1 VPSDLTIGEIADLKP
16 GVHRVAPLLY
26 IVNKPPRRSWIMI
39 YTSPLTGR
47 RTEMGLG
54 PCEVLTTARA
64 KALVLRHRVAILEGR
79 CPLAEK
85 RSHRAARDPA
95 AKTFRDAAQAWEAS
109 KRPTWREGR
118 HTGQWLASMA
128 LHVFPAIGAL
138 PVRVIDTQHVL
149 SVLEPMWNKT
159 PETAARI
166 RSRIERV
173 LGYATSQGWRSG
185 ENPARWQD
193 HMANLLA
200 RPTKSRRQ
208 RVQHLAAVPWPELPA
223 LWSELEARDT
233 LPALAVRLM
242 VLTAARRSEVI
253 DARWS
258 EFDLTGKVWTIPGE
272 RMKAGNAHSVP
283 LSDPALALL
292 GVLAERR
299 MGAFVFPGARR
310 GGPLAGS
317 QALLVLKQLRPG
329 VTLHGLRNGFTD
341 WARNH
346 GVALDVRERALAHVV
361 PGDTRP
367 AYERDDLLE
376 PRRDVMQRWAAFL
389 TTSM

>member
-1 VPSDLTIGEIADLKP
+1 MEQ
-16 GVHRVAPLLY
+16 
-26 IVNKPPRRSWIMI
+26 
-39 YTSPLTGR
+39 
-47 RTEMGLG
+47 
-54 PCEVLTTARA
+54 
-64 KALVLRHRVAILEGR
+64 
-79 CPLAEK
+79 
-85 RSHRAARDPA
+85 
-95 AKTFRDAAQAWEAS
+95 DAGD
-109 KRPTWREGR
+109 R
-118 HTGQWLASMA
+118 
-128 LHVFPAIGAL
+128 GAL
-138 PVRVIDTQHVL
+138 
-149 SVLEPMWNKT
+149 
-159 PETAARI
+159 

-185 ENPARWQD
+185 ENPARWRRS
-193 HMANLLA
+193 HGEPA
-200 RPTKSRRQ
+200 RAADEVTPPVS
-208 RVQHLAAVPWPELPA
+208 VQHLAAVPWPELPA

-299 MGAFVFPGARR
+299 DGSLTILAGARR